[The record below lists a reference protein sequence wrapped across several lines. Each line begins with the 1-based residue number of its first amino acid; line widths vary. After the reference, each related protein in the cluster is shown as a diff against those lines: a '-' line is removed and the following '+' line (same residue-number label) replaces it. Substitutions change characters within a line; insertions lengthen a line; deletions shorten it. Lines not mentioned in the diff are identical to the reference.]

1 MVQYTDFAPM
11 KEVGKN
17 CTFEEGSGRRGGGGE
32 EGVVPKEGW
41 LDKKV
46 EGEEM
51 VKDGGCVTAEYCQ
64 SLHSIE
70 DKIIDT

>member
-1 MVQYTDFAPM
+1 M
-11 KEVGKN
+11 
-17 CTFEEGSGRRGGGGE
+17 GGGE
-32 EGVVPKEGW
+32 EEGKRVW
-41 LDKKV
+41 CQKKVGQDKKV